1 MNPYDFVR
9 IDWEHPGRRGRA
21 LEADRFGGISGRLE
35 GIITTLTPFMILAK
49 PPGNLND
56 PRTSLRDQERHA
68 LIPGSSLKGMIR
80 NLVETLSGGA
90 WWFFGDRGT
99 QGTWSDKRVQGG
111 KVNYSPHLLPTFR
124 RPHNRDDLDAACR
137 MFGFLGGQG
146 NNGDSQALLGRVS
159 FDDGI
164 CVTPQECQAI
174 YTCILSTPKPRHRVW
189 YLDSTGKWVAGR
201 KFYFHSQE
209 LRTESGWRPKDCQPG
224 KKCQNQYIKPLAA
237 NNSFTFHAQFT
248 GLDVD
253 DFALLLYALVLEE
266 GMRHKFGYAKPAGLG
281 SVHIQLNWID
291 LIDYHARYRSGG
303 GVTRYERAGVHGDT
317 LQPFLAQQI
326 APYTN
331 NRTSVTLQD
340 LRRIWQWP
348 PVHVQTYPSQHWFAK
363 NPTTPIRQTP

>member
-9 IDWEHPGRRGRA
+9 IDWAHPGWRGRA
-21 LEADRFGGISGRLE
+21 LEADRFGGISGRLA
-35 GIITTLTPFMILAK
+35 GTITTLTPFMILGK
-49 PPGNLND
+49 QPGNLNA
-56 PRTSLRDQERHA
+56 PRTSLYNEQRHA

-80 NLVETLSGGA
+80 NLVETVSGGA

-99 QGTWSDKRVQGG
+99 EGTWSDKHVGGG
-111 KVNYSPHLLPTFR
+111 KVNYSHCLPQTFR
-124 RPHNRDDLDAACR
+124 RPHNLDDLDAACR

-146 NNGDSQALLGRVS
+146 NSGNSKSLLGRVS

-164 CVTPQECQAI
+164 CIEPEEYQAI
-174 YTCILSTPKPRHRVW
+174 YTCILSTPKPRHQVW
-189 YLDSTGKWVAGR
+189 YLDANGKRVAGR

-209 LRTESGWRPKDCQPG
+209 LRTESDWRPKGCQPG
-224 KKCQNQYIKPLAA
+224 KNCQNQYIKPLAA
-237 NNSFTFHAQFT
+237 NNTFTFQAQFT
-248 GLDVD
+248 GLDAD
-253 DFALLLYALVLEE
+253 DFALLLYALVLED

-348 PVHVQTYPSQHWFAK
+348 AVHVQTYPGQDWFAN
-363 NPTTPIRQTP
+363 NPTTPIHLTP